1 MARGPR
7 GEWRPPDP
15 VARAVHIGRI
25 ATGEIEETF
34 EPPRR
39 AAAPTPKKS
48 GPKGPRRKAESN

>member
-1 MARGPR
+1 MPKGPR

-34 EPPRR
+34 DH
-39 AAAPTPKKS
+39 S
-48 GPKGPRRKAESN
+48 S